1 MELPAGADGKLGE
14 HLAHVV
20 LNGAGADEQAGTNLR
35 VRQTLSGQPRDLG
48 LLGSQ
53 RSARLGGLGGALTGS
68 LAGGQQLAAGA
79 LGERLHPH
87 CAQHLACD
95 AQLVARLGDTAL
107 AAQPPAVEQARTG
120 QLGTK
125 PGPAKVEPITAGSV

>member
-1 MELPAGADGKLGE
+1 MNRRAPISGFD
-14 HLAHVV
+14 
-20 LNGAGADEQAGTNLR
+20 R
-35 VRQTLSGQPRDLG
+35 PLSGQPRDLG

-53 RSARLGGLGGALTGS
+53 RFASRAGRRAGGLGGALTGC

-79 LGERLHPH
+79 LGERLYPH

-107 AAQPPAVEQARTG
+107 AAQLPVVEQARTG

-125 PGPAKVEPITAGSV
+125 LGPAKVDP

>member
-1 MELPAGADGKLGE
+1 VRELMNRRAPI
-14 HLAHVV
+14 
-20 LNGAGADEQAGTNLR
+20 
-35 VRQTLSGQPRDLG
+35 SGFDRPSRASRDLG

-53 RSARLGGLGGALTGS
+53 RLASRAGRRAGGLGGALTGC
-68 LAGGQQLAAGA
+68 LAGDQQLAAGT

-107 AAQPPAVEQARTG
+107 VAQPPAVEQARTG

-125 PGPAKVEPITAGSV
+125 PGPAKVEPITAGSVGTPPSRRAAPAN